1 MSEMFPTEDQLR
13 KLREHPDDVPV
24 IMLNLMKFR
33 ENSADGDGSGWDAYL
48 RYSKATSPLIK
59 EQGGRIIWTGKIE
72 QFAVGSM
79 EDDWDMAAIVEYP
92 SRAAFMQMFASEAY
106 RKASVHRINGV
117 ERHVI
122 MAGAEMYRRFGDSTS
137 NPKR

>member
-1 MSEMFPTEDQLR
+1 MSEMFPTEEQLR

-33 ENSADGDGSGWDAYL
+33 EKSADGDGSGWDAYL

-59 EQGGRIIWTGKIE
+59 KQGGRIIWTGKIE
-72 QFAVGSM
+72 QFALGAM
-79 EDDWDMAAIVEYP
+79 EGDWDMAALVEYP
-92 SRAAFMQMFASEAY
+92 SRAAFMKMFSSEAY
-106 RKASVHRINGV
+106 KEASTHRINGL

-122 MAGAEMYRRFGDSTS
+122 MAGAEMFRRFASS
-137 NPKR
+137 